1 MIILVKASSYGGN
14 AIRYAMEKERA
25 EVITKDHLPDGLT
38 AEAIWNRMR
47 LHCLQHRGEHTHGR
61 PMQHFMV
68 TFVISPSPDE
78 CRGWTSRDFAAL
90 AKEVIHEIDAAD
102 ISRIPG
108 CGKCKATNF
117 GNSMSVSALHRDSSS
132 GVLHLH
138 LDACR
143 LDMDGRTNDLHQ
155 IHVRCMKAAEIINRR
170 HGWEQPEQI
179 REDRR
184 QQISD
189 DCLLILRNM
198 HRFNAEEYF
207 DALRKKGYEVN
218 LRRDR
223 GGELCGY
230 TVGMGATVIKASDLG
245 CGRNLTASKLE
256 RTWDGIH
263 KALDARK
270 PMAKPAGT
278 SVAEPKPQPKL
289 QPKPQLKPVLAPETP
304 APLFRLDIDVD
315 GHRYECRIPTKVKD
329 IIFGEAQVPEESLW
343 STPDDI
349 ARTAVLLFCSYL
361 DAATS
366 MSDSCGGGGS
376 VSSDWG
382 RDKNEEDEMFA
393 RRCLLQAMRM
403 HTRSRGYHR

>member
-25 EVITKDHLPDGLT
+25 EVITRNHLPEGLSAT
-38 AEAIWNRMR
+38 AIWSRMK
-47 LHCLQHRGEHTHGR
+47 LHCLQHRSEHTHGR

-78 CRGWTSRDFAAL
+78 CRGWSSRDFAAL
-90 AKEVIHEIDAAD
+90 AKEVIHEIDAVD
-102 ISRIPG
+102 ISRLPG
-108 CGKCKATNF
+108 CRKCKSTNF
-117 GNSMSVSALHRDSSS
+117 ENSMNVSALHRDSRS
-132 GVLHLH
+132 GILHLH
-138 LDACR
+138 LDVCR

-179 REDRR
+179 RENRR

-189 DCLLILRNM
+189 DCLIILRRM
-198 HRFNAEEYF
+198 LRFNADEYF
-207 DALRKKGYEVN
+207 DELRKKGYDVR
-218 LRRDR
+218 LRRDSNGR
-223 GGELCGY
+223 LCGY

-245 CGRNLTASKLE
+245 RGRNLMASRLEKTWEGMHKTADVK
-256 RTWDGIH
+256 
-263 KALDARK
+263 K
-270 PMAKPAGT
+270 PMPRPAVT
-278 SVAEPKPQPKL
+278 ATPKP
-289 QPKPQLKPVLAPETP
+289 KPVTMSP
-304 APLFRLDIDVD
+304 APLFKLNIDVD
-315 GHRYECRIPTKVKD
+315 GRNLECRIPTGVRD
-329 IIFGEAQVPEESLW
+329 IIFGEAEVPEQSLW

-349 ARTAVLLFCSYL
+349 ARTAVLLFCGYL

-366 MSDSCGGGGS
+366 MSESCGGGGG

-382 RDKNEEDEMFA
+382 RDRNEEDERFA
-393 RRCLLQAMRM
+393 RRCLREAMRMRM

>member
-25 EVITKDHLPDGLT
+25 EVITINHLPEGLSAT
-38 AEAIWNRMR
+38 AIWSRMK
-47 LHCLQHRGEHTHGR
+47 LHCLQHRSEHTHGR

-78 CRGWTSRDFAAL
+78 CRGWSSRDFAAL
-90 AKEVIHEIDAAD
+90 AKEVIHEIDAVD
-102 ISRIPG
+102 ISRLPG
-108 CGKCKATNF
+108 CRKCKSTNF
-117 GNSMSVSALHRDSSS
+117 ENSMNVSALHRDSKS
-132 GVLHLH
+132 GILHLH
-138 LDACR
+138 LDVCR

-179 REDRR
+179 RENRR

-189 DCLLILRNM
+189 DCLIILRRM
-198 HRFNAEEYF
+198 LRFNADEYF
-207 DALRKKGYEVN
+207 DELRKKGYDVR
-218 LRRDR
+218 LRRDSSGR
-223 GGELCGY
+223 LCGY

-245 CGRNLTASKLE
+245 RGRNLMASRLEKTWEGMHKTADVK
-256 RTWDGIH
+256 
-263 KALDARK
+263 K
-270 PMAKPAGT
+270 PMPRPAVT
-278 SVAEPKPQPKL
+278 ATPKP
-289 QPKPQLKPVLAPETP
+289 KPVTVSP
-304 APLFRLDIDVD
+304 APLFKLNIDVD
-315 GHRYECRIPTKVKD
+315 GRNLECRIPTGVRD
-329 IIFGEAQVPEESLW
+329 IIFGEAEVPEQSLW

-349 ARTAVLLFCSYL
+349 ARTAVLLFCGYL

-366 MSDSCGGGGS
+366 ISESCGGGGGG

-382 RDKNEEDEMFA
+382 RDRNEEDERFA
-393 RRCLLQAMRM
+393 RRCLSEAMRM